1 MLDYPLLLAADPIV
15 VYSEGP
21 REGIAT
27 LAQLGGYPW
36 RLGPRLGP
44 VCSVIHLINRICDCG
59 EQLHQKLSQVTA
71 LQIYRDDAL

>member
-27 LAQLGGYPW
+27 LAQLGVSLESWPKTW
-36 RLGPRLGP
+36 ASLLCHPP
-44 VCSVIHLINRICDCG
+44 D
-59 EQLHQKLSQVTA
+59 Q
-71 LQIYRDDAL
+71 

>member
-27 LAQLGGYPW
+27 LAQLRGIPGVLAQD
-36 RLGPRLGP
+36 LGQ
-44 VCSVIHLINRICDCG
+44 SA
-59 EQLHQKLSQVTA
+59 LSST
-71 LQIYRDDAL
+71 